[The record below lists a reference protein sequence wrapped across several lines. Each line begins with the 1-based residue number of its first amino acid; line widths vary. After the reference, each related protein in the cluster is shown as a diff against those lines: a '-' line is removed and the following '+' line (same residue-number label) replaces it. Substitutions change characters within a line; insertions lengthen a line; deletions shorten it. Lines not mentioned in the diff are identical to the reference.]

1 LLAGLVAPLPALVA
15 VHASHAPVTPI
26 TKTGDY
32 SSWMALWNTLVQ
44 LFFVPIW
51 EARIEKIPSS
61 FSARLKLP

>member
-1 LLAGLVAPLPALVA
+1 MVFLLAGLVAPLPALVA

-51 EARIEKIPSS
+51 EA
-61 FSARLKLP
+61 